1 MAYTYDDFVK
11 AANQSGL
18 MGQFSQDD
26 LNLAQKY
33 PEFGLSVLSLKKDYN
48 NAATAEQRLLA
59 NQAANELRKSY
70 GNYSGGADGGS
81 FRLESKLN
89 RRSDDLLDQLGSFGS
104 FSYDEAP
111 AYENAFAQQQKDLLD
126 RILNREDFS
135 WSKETDP
142 QWSSYK
148 KSYLREGDRATANA
162 LAQASAASGGRPS
175 SYAVN
180 AATQAGDYYATKLN
194 DVIPTL
200 YQQAYER
207 YLDEYNMKLKD
218 LNAVNQQEQ
227 LDYAKYLDR
236 LGQFNTDRGFA
247 YQNYA
252 DDYDRL
258 RSQLADV
265 QGQDQIDYARYLDE
279 TSRQQTA
286 QDSIRS
292 QVDAILAAGGSPSA
306 NLVSESGY
314 SSEYVKALEDA
325 YRKQEAEKAAKK
337 SGSGGGSTRRS
348 GGTSGGNTT
357 DGNESGLDYQGLFEA
372 AKKSGNPKSWLAQK
386 ANYQKFGFTSSSGLY
401 SDYET
406 WLENGGVSNS
416 SKTMAQGPFI
426 ALLSG
431 FNTSLKNGE
440 GERILSTL
448 DKTWPMMTSEQKA
461 EMQKLLKQYGY
472 SYEEG

>member
-48 NAATAEQRLLA
+48 NATTAEQRLLA

-111 AYENAFAQQQKDLLD
+111 TYENTFAQQQKDLLD

-218 LNAVNQQEQ
+218 LNTVNQQEQ

-279 TSRQQTA
+279 ASRRQTA

-337 SGSGGGSTRRS
+337 SGSGGG
-348 GGTSGGNTT
+348 GTMSLTTAKAMAKEGQFTDTVLNT
-357 DGNESGLDYQGLFEA
+357 LR
-372 AKKSGNPKSWLAQK
+372 K
-386 ANYQKFGFTSSSGLY
+386 AGFTD
-401 SDYET
+401 DYIAQVYGYTGFGTGRDKLGYDEDEGIFT
-406 WLENGGVSNS
+406 WNGRRYNS
-416 SKTMAQGPFI
+416 PE
-426 ALLSG
+426 ALAEDLDRANLTDAEKATISRRLKASG
-431 FNTSLKNGE
+431 FNITF
-440 GERILSTL
+440 
-448 DKTWPMMTSEQKA
+448 
-461 EMQKLLKQYGY
+461 
-472 SYEEG
+472 

>member
-89 RRSDDLLDQLGSFGS
+89 RRADDLLGQIGSFGS

-180 AATQAGDYYATKLN
+180 AATQAGDYYAAKLN

-279 TSRQQTA
+279 ASRQQTA

-337 SGSGGGSTRRS
+337 SGSGGG
-348 GGTSGGNTT
+348 GTMSLTTAKAMAKEGQFTDAVLNT
-357 DGNESGLDYQGLFEA
+357 LR
-372 AKKSGNPKSWLAQK
+372 K
-386 ANYQKFGFTSSSGLY
+386 AGFTD
-401 SDYET
+401 DYIAQVYGYTGFGTGRDKLGYDEDEGIFT
-406 WLENGGVSNS
+406 WNGRRYNSPEALAEDLDRANLTDAEKATISRRLE
-416 SKTMAQGPFI
+416 A
-426 ALLSG
+426 SG
-431 FNTSLKNGE
+431 FNITF
-440 GERILSTL
+440 
-448 DKTWPMMTSEQKA
+448 
-461 EMQKLLKQYGY
+461 
-472 SYEEG
+472 

>member
-1 MAYTYDDFVK
+1 MAYTYDDFVN

-48 NAATAEQRLLA
+48 NATTAEQRLLA

-89 RRSDDLLDQLGSFGS
+89 RRADDLLDRLGSFGS

-111 AYENAFAQQQKDLLD
+111 TYENAFAQQQKDLLD
-126 RILNREDFS
+126 RILNREDFA

-162 LAQASAASGGRPS
+162 LAKASAASGGRPS

-279 TSRQQTA
+279 VSGQQTA
-286 QDSIRS
+286 QDSIRG

-337 SGSGGGSTRRS
+337 SGSGGG
-348 GGTSGGNTT
+348 GTMSLTTAKAMAKEGQFTDAVLNT
-357 DGNESGLDYQGLFEA
+357 LR
-372 AKKSGNPKSWLAQK
+372 K
-386 ANYQKFGFTSSSGLY
+386 AGFTD
-401 SDYET
+401 DYIAQVYGYTGFGTGRDKLGYDEDEGIFT
-406 WLENGGVSNS
+406 WNGRRYNS
-416 SKTMAQGPFI
+416 PEALAEDLDRANLTDAEKATI
-426 ALLSG
+426 ARRLKASG
-431 FNTSLKNGE
+431 FNITF
-440 GERILSTL
+440 
-448 DKTWPMMTSEQKA
+448 
-461 EMQKLLKQYGY
+461 
-472 SYEEG
+472 

>member
-26 LNLAQKY
+26 LNLAQKH

-48 NAATAEQRLLA
+48 NATTAEQRLLA

-89 RRSDDLLDQLGSFGS
+89 RWADDLLGQIGSFGS
-104 FSYDEAP
+104 FSYGEAP
-111 AYENAFAQQQKDLLD
+111 TYENTFAKQQKDLLD

-135 WSKETDP
+135 WSRETDP

-162 LAQASAASGGRPS
+162 LAKASAASGGRPS

-279 TSRQQTA
+279 ASRQQTA

-337 SGSGGGSTRRS
+337 SGSGGG
-348 GGTSGGNTT
+348 GTMSLTTAKAMAKEGQFTDTVLNT
-357 DGNESGLDYQGLFEA
+357 LR
-372 AKKSGNPKSWLAQK
+372 K
-386 ANYQKFGFTSSSGLY
+386 AGFTD
-401 SDYET
+401 DYI
-406 WLENGGVSNS
+406 
-416 SKTMAQGPFI
+416 AQV
-426 ALLSG
+426 
-431 FNTSLKNGE
+431 
-440 GERILSTL
+440 
-448 DKTWPMMTSEQKA
+448 
-461 EMQKLLKQYGY
+461 YGY
-472 SYEEG
+472 TGFGTGRDKLGYDEDEGIFTWNGRRYNSPEALAEDLDRANLTDAEKATISRR

>member
-48 NAATAEQRLLA
+48 NATTAEQRLLA

-104 FSYDEAP
+104 FSYGEAP
-111 AYENAFAQQQKDLLD
+111 TYENTFAQQQKDLLD
-126 RILNREDFS
+126 RILNREDFA

-279 TSRQQTA
+279 VSRQQTA

-337 SGSGGGSTRRS
+337 SGSGGG
-348 GGTSGGNTT
+348 GTMSLTT
-357 DGNESGLDYQGLFEA
+357 AKEMAKEGLFTDTVL
-372 AKKSGNPKSWLAQK
+372 NTLRK
-386 ANYQKFGFTSSSGLY
+386 AGFTD
-401 SDYET
+401 DYIAQVYGYTGFGTGRDKLGYDEDEGIFT
-406 WLENGGVSNS
+406 WNGRRYNSPEALAEDLNRANLTDAEKATISRRLE
-416 SKTMAQGPFI
+416 A
-426 ALLSG
+426 SG
-431 FNTSLKNGE
+431 FNITS
-440 GERILSTL
+440 
-448 DKTWPMMTSEQKA
+448 
-461 EMQKLLKQYGY
+461 
-472 SYEEG
+472 

>member
-1 MAYTYDDFVK
+1 MAYTYDDFVN
-11 AANQSGL
+11 AANKSGL

-48 NAATAEQRLLA
+48 NATTAEQRLLA

-89 RRSDDLLDQLGSFGS
+89 RRSDDLLGQIGSFGS
-104 FSYDEAP
+104 FSYGEAP
-111 AYENAFAQQQKDLLD
+111 TYENAYAKQQKDLLD
-126 RILNREDFS
+126 SILDRENFS

-162 LAQASAASGGRPS
+162 LAQASAATGGRPS

-194 DVIPTL
+194 DMIPTL

-207 YLDEYNMKLKD
+207 YLDEYNMKLND

-279 TSRQQTA
+279 ISRQQTA

-337 SGSGGGSTRRS
+337 KADEADKALQDMIDRFNSGDQSDEVIAALVAGGYTQQMLEEAGYTGGYFKGATGYNPSYFNAAMRSMSTML
-348 GGTSGGNTT
+348 G
-357 DGNESGLDYQGLFEA
+357 QGLTDQA
-372 AKKSGNPKSWLAQK
+372 LSGIESFWSKLSDTQK
-386 ANYQKFGFTSSSGLY
+386 ADVQ
-401 SDYET
+401 
-406 WLENGGVSNS
+406 
-416 SKTMAQGPFI
+416 
-426 ALLSG
+426 ALL
-431 FNTSLKNGE
+431 K
-440 GERILSTL
+440 R
-448 DKTWPMMTSEQKA
+448 
-461 EMQKLLKQYGY
+461 YGY
-472 SYEEG
+472 NYEEG

>member
-111 AYENAFAQQQKDLLD
+111 TYENTFAQQQKDLLD

-175 SYAVN
+175 SHAVN

-218 LNAVNQQEQ
+218 LNTVNQQEQ

-279 TSRQQTA
+279 ASRQQTA

-337 SGSGGGSTRRS
+337 SGSGGG
-348 GGTSGGNTT
+348 GTVSLTTAKAMAKEGQFTDTVLNT
-357 DGNESGLDYQGLFEA
+357 LR
-372 AKKSGNPKSWLAQK
+372 K
-386 ANYQKFGFTSSSGLY
+386 AGFTD
-401 SDYET
+401 DYIAQVYGYTGFGTGRDKLGYDEDEGIFT
-406 WLENGGVSNS
+406 WNGRRYNS
-416 SKTMAQGPFI
+416 PE
-426 ALLSG
+426 ALAEDLDRANLTDAEKATISRRLKASG
-431 FNTSLKNGE
+431 FNITF
-440 GERILSTL
+440 
-448 DKTWPMMTSEQKA
+448 
-461 EMQKLLKQYGY
+461 
-472 SYEEG
+472 

>member
-48 NAATAEQRLLA
+48 NATTAEQRLLA

-104 FSYDEAP
+104 FSYGEAP
-111 AYENAFAQQQKDLLD
+111 TYENAFAQQQKDLLD

-162 LAQASAASGGRPS
+162 LAKASAASGGRPS

-200 YQQAYER
+200 YQQAYEH

-218 LNAVNQQEQ
+218 LNTVNQQEQ

-279 TSRQQTA
+279 ASRQQTA

-337 SGSGGGSTRRS
+337 SGSGGG
-348 GGTSGGNTT
+348 GTMSLTTAKAMAKEGQFTDAVLNT
-357 DGNESGLDYQGLFEA
+357 LR
-372 AKKSGNPKSWLAQK
+372 K
-386 ANYQKFGFTSSSGLY
+386 AGFTD
-401 SDYET
+401 DYIAQVYGYTGFGTGRDKLGYDEDEGIFT
-406 WLENGGVSNS
+406 WNGRRYNS
-416 SKTMAQGPFI
+416 PE
-426 ALLSG
+426 ALAEDLDRANLTDAEKATISRRLKASG
-431 FNTSLKNGE
+431 FNITF
-440 GERILSTL
+440 
-448 DKTWPMMTSEQKA
+448 
-461 EMQKLLKQYGY
+461 
-472 SYEEG
+472 

>member
-26 LNLAQKY
+26 LNLAQKH

-48 NAATAEQRLLA
+48 NATTAEQRLLA

-104 FSYDEAP
+104 FSYGEAP
-111 AYENAFAQQQKDLLD
+111 TYENTFAQQQKDLLD

-135 WSKETDP
+135 WSRETDP

-162 LAQASAASGGRPS
+162 LAKASAASGGRPS

-265 QGQDQIDYARYLDE
+265 QGQDKIDYARYLDE
-279 TSRQQTA
+279 ASRQQTA

-337 SGSGGGSTRRS
+337 SGSGGG
-348 GGTSGGNTT
+348 GTMSLTTAKAMAKEGQFTDTVLNT
-357 DGNESGLDYQGLFEA
+357 LR
-372 AKKSGNPKSWLAQK
+372 K
-386 ANYQKFGFTSSSGLY
+386 AGFTD
-401 SDYET
+401 DYIAQVYGYTGFGTGRDKLGYDEDEGIFT
-406 WLENGGVSNS
+406 WNGRRYNS
-416 SKTMAQGPFI
+416 PE
-426 ALLSG
+426 ALAEDLDRANLTDAEKATISRRLKASG
-431 FNTSLKNGE
+431 FNITF
-440 GERILSTL
+440 
-448 DKTWPMMTSEQKA
+448 
-461 EMQKLLKQYGY
+461 
-472 SYEEG
+472 

>member
-48 NAATAEQRLLA
+48 NATTAEQRLLA

-70 GNYSGGADGGS
+70 GNYSGGADGDS

-104 FSYDEAP
+104 FSYGEAP
-111 AYENAFAQQQKDLLD
+111 TYENTFAQQQKDLLD

-175 SYAVN
+175 SHAVN

-218 LNAVNQQEQ
+218 LNTVNQQEQ

-279 TSRQQTA
+279 ASRRQTA

-337 SGSGGGSTRRS
+337 SGSGGG
-348 GGTSGGNTT
+348 GTMSLTTAKAMAKEGQFTDAVLNT
-357 DGNESGLDYQGLFEA
+357 LR
-372 AKKSGNPKSWLAQK
+372 K
-386 ANYQKFGFTSSSGLY
+386 AGFTD
-401 SDYET
+401 DYIAQVYGYTGFGTGRDKLGYDEDEGIFT
-406 WLENGGVSNS
+406 WNGRRYNS
-416 SKTMAQGPFI
+416 PE
-426 ALLSG
+426 ALAEDLDRANLTDAEKATISRRLKASG
-431 FNTSLKNGE
+431 FNITF
-440 GERILSTL
+440 
-448 DKTWPMMTSEQKA
+448 
-461 EMQKLLKQYGY
+461 
-472 SYEEG
+472 

>member
-48 NAATAEQRLLA
+48 NATTAEQRLLA

-70 GNYSGGADGGS
+70 GNYSGGTDGGS
-81 FRLESKLN
+81 FQAESKLN
-89 RRSDDLLDQLGSFGS
+89 RQADDLLDRMGSFGS
-104 FSYDEAP
+104 FSYEEAP
-111 AYENAFAQQQKDLLD
+111 SYENTYAKQQQELLD
-126 RILNREDFS
+126 RIINREDFS

-162 LAQASAASGGRPS
+162 LAQASTASGGRPS

-194 DVIPTL
+194 DMIPTL
-200 YQQAYER
+200 YQQAYEK
-207 YLDEYNMKLKD
+207 YLDEYSMKLKD
-218 LNAVNQQEQ
+218 LDAVNQQEQ

-236 LGQFNTDRGFA
+236 LSQYNTDRGFA

-279 TSRQQTA
+279 VSRQQTA
-286 QDSIRS
+286 QDSIRG

-314 SSEYVKALEDA
+314 SSEYVRALEDA
-325 YRKQEAEKAAKK
+325 YRKQAAEQAAAKSSS
-337 SGSGGGSTRRS
+337 SGASG
-348 GGTSGGNTT
+348 
-357 DGNESGLDYQGLFEA
+357 GLDYDGLFRA
-372 AKKSGNPKSWLAQK
+372 AQASGNPKSWLAQK
-386 ANYQKFGFTSSSGLY
+386 ANYQKYGFTSSSGLY
-401 SDYET
+401 SDYKDWLDGQDEEESWRTAPTALTGATDLGYDEDEGIFT
-406 WLENGGVSNS
+406 WNGRRYNS
-416 SKTMAQGPFI
+416 PESLTEALNAAQ
-426 ALLSG
+426 LSAA
-431 FNTSLKNGE
+431 E
-440 GERILSTL
+440 
-448 DKTWPMMTSEQKA
+448 KA
-461 EMQKLLKQYGY
+461 EVKRKLSMYGF
-472 SYEEG
+472 EA

>member
-26 LNLAQKY
+26 LNLAQKH

-48 NAATAEQRLLA
+48 NATTAEQRLLA

-89 RRSDDLLDQLGSFGS
+89 RRSDDLLDRLGSFGS
-104 FSYDEAP
+104 FSYGEAP
-111 AYENAFAQQQKDLLD
+111 TYENTFAQQQKDLLD

-135 WSKETDP
+135 WSRETDP

-162 LAQASAASGGRPS
+162 LAKASAASGGRPS

-279 TSRQQTA
+279 ASRQQTA

-337 SGSGGGSTRRS
+337 SGSGGG
-348 GGTSGGNTT
+348 GTMSLTTAKAMAKEGQFTDTVLNT
-357 DGNESGLDYQGLFEA
+357 LR
-372 AKKSGNPKSWLAQK
+372 K
-386 ANYQKFGFTSSSGLY
+386 AGFTD
-401 SDYET
+401 DYIAQVYGYTGFGTGRDKLGYDEDEGIFT
-406 WLENGGVSNS
+406 WNGRRYNS
-416 SKTMAQGPFI
+416 PE
-426 ALLSG
+426 ALAEDLDRANLTDAEKATISRRLKASG
-431 FNTSLKNGE
+431 FNITF
-440 GERILSTL
+440 
-448 DKTWPMMTSEQKA
+448 
-461 EMQKLLKQYGY
+461 
-472 SYEEG
+472 

>member
-111 AYENAFAQQQKDLLD
+111 TYENAFAQQQKDLLD
-126 RILNREDFS
+126 RILNREGFS

-175 SYAVN
+175 SHAVN

-218 LNAVNQQEQ
+218 LNTVNQQEQ

-279 TSRQQTA
+279 VSRQQTA

-337 SGSGGGSTRRS
+337 SGSGGG
-348 GGTSGGNTT
+348 GTMSLTTAKAMAKEGQFTDAVLNT
-357 DGNESGLDYQGLFEA
+357 LR
-372 AKKSGNPKSWLAQK
+372 K
-386 ANYQKFGFTSSSGLY
+386 AGFTD
-401 SDYET
+401 DYIAQVYGYTGFGTGRDKLGYDEDEGIFT
-406 WLENGGVSNS
+406 WNGRRYNS
-416 SKTMAQGPFI
+416 PE
-426 ALLSG
+426 ALAEDLDRANLTDAEKATISRRLKASG
-431 FNTSLKNGE
+431 FNITF
-440 GERILSTL
+440 
-448 DKTWPMMTSEQKA
+448 
-461 EMQKLLKQYGY
+461 
-472 SYEEG
+472 

>member
-337 SGSGGGSTRRS
+337 SGSGGG
-348 GGTSGGNTT
+348 NTMSLTTAKAMAKEGQFT
-357 DGNESGLDYQGLFEA
+357 DAVLNTLR
-372 AKKSGNPKSWLAQK
+372 K
-386 ANYQKFGFTSSSGLY
+386 AGFTD
-401 SDYET
+401 DYIAQVYGYTGFGTGRDKLGYDEDEGIFT
-406 WLENGGVSNS
+406 WNGRRYNS
-416 SKTMAQGPFI
+416 PE
-426 ALLSG
+426 ALAEDLDRANLTDAEKATISRRLKASG
-431 FNTSLKNGE
+431 FNITF
-440 GERILSTL
+440 
-448 DKTWPMMTSEQKA
+448 
-461 EMQKLLKQYGY
+461 
-472 SYEEG
+472 

>member
-26 LNLAQKY
+26 LNLAQKH

-48 NAATAEQRLLA
+48 NATTAEQRLLA

-104 FSYDEAP
+104 FSYGEAP
-111 AYENAFAQQQKDLLD
+111 TYENTFAQQQKDLLD

-135 WSKETDP
+135 WSRETDP

-162 LAQASAASGGRPS
+162 LAKASAASGGRPS

-279 TSRQQTA
+279 ASRQQTA

-337 SGSGGGSTRRS
+337 SGSGGG
-348 GGTSGGNTT
+348 GTMSLTTAKEMAKEGQFTDTVLNT
-357 DGNESGLDYQGLFEA
+357 LR
-372 AKKSGNPKSWLAQK
+372 K
-386 ANYQKFGFTSSSGLY
+386 AGFTD
-401 SDYET
+401 DYIAQVYGYTGFGTGRDKLGYDEDEGIFT
-406 WLENGGVSNS
+406 WNGRRYNSPEALAEDLDRANLTDAEKATISRRLE
-416 SKTMAQGPFI
+416 A
-426 ALLSG
+426 SG
-431 FNTSLKNGE
+431 FNITS
-440 GERILSTL
+440 
-448 DKTWPMMTSEQKA
+448 
-461 EMQKLLKQYGY
+461 
-472 SYEEG
+472 

>member
-48 NAATAEQRLLA
+48 NATTAEQRLLA

-104 FSYDEAP
+104 FSYGEAP
-111 AYENAFAQQQKDLLD
+111 TYENTFAQQQKDLLD

-135 WSKETDP
+135 WRKETDP

-162 LAQASAASGGRPS
+162 LAKASAASGGRPS

-218 LNAVNQQEQ
+218 LNAINQQEQ
-227 LDYAKYLDR
+227 MDYAKYLDR

-279 TSRQQTA
+279 ASRQQTA

-325 YRKQEAEKAAKK
+325 YRKQEAEKVTKK
-337 SGSGGGSTRRS
+337 SGSGGG
-348 GGTSGGNTT
+348 GTMSLTTAKAMAKEGQFTDTVLNT
-357 DGNESGLDYQGLFEA
+357 LR
-372 AKKSGNPKSWLAQK
+372 K
-386 ANYQKFGFTSSSGLY
+386 AGFTD
-401 SDYET
+401 DYIAQVYGYTGFGTGRDKLGYDEDEGIFT
-406 WLENGGVSNS
+406 WNGRRYNS
-416 SKTMAQGPFI
+416 PE
-426 ALLSG
+426 ALAEDLDRANLTDAEKATISRRLKASG
-431 FNTSLKNGE
+431 FNITF
-440 GERILSTL
+440 
-448 DKTWPMMTSEQKA
+448 
-461 EMQKLLKQYGY
+461 
-472 SYEEG
+472 

>member
-26 LNLAQKY
+26 LNLAQKH

-48 NAATAEQRLLA
+48 NATTAEQRLLA

-89 RRSDDLLDQLGSFGS
+89 RRSDDLLDQIGSFGS
-104 FSYDEAP
+104 FSYGEAP
-111 AYENAFAQQQKDLLD
+111 TYENTFAQQQKDLLD

-135 WSKETDP
+135 WSRETDP

-162 LAQASAASGGRPS
+162 LAKASAASGGRPS
-175 SYAVN
+175 SHAVN

-279 TSRQQTA
+279 ASRQQTA

-337 SGSGGGSTRRS
+337 SGSGGG
-348 GGTSGGNTT
+348 GTMSLTTAKAMAKEGQFTDTVLNT
-357 DGNESGLDYQGLFEA
+357 LR
-372 AKKSGNPKSWLAQK
+372 K
-386 ANYQKFGFTSSSGLY
+386 AGFTD
-401 SDYET
+401 DYIAQVYGYTGFGTGRDKLGYDEDEGIFT
-406 WLENGGVSNS
+406 WNGRRYNS
-416 SKTMAQGPFI
+416 PE
-426 ALLSG
+426 ALAEDLDRANLTDAEKATISRRLKASG
-431 FNTSLKNGE
+431 FNITF
-440 GERILSTL
+440 
-448 DKTWPMMTSEQKA
+448 
-461 EMQKLLKQYGY
+461 
-472 SYEEG
+472 

>member
-1 MAYTYDDFVK
+1 MAYTYDDFVN

-18 MGQFSQDD
+18 MGPFSQDD

-48 NAATAEQRLLA
+48 NATTAEQRLLA

-89 RRSDDLLDQLGSFGS
+89 RRADDLLDQLGSFDS
-104 FSYDEAP
+104 FSYGEAP
-111 AYENAFAQQQKDLLD
+111 TYENAFAQQQKDLLD

-194 DVIPTL
+194 DMIPTL

-279 TSRQQTA
+279 VSRQQTA

-337 SGSGGGSTRRS
+337 SSGGG
-348 GGTSGGNTT
+348 GTMSLTTAKAMAKEGQFTDAVLNT
-357 DGNESGLDYQGLFEA
+357 LR
-372 AKKSGNPKSWLAQK
+372 K
-386 ANYQKFGFTSSSGLY
+386 AGFTD
-401 SDYET
+401 DYIAQVYGYTGFGTGRDKLGYDEDEGIFT
-406 WLENGGVSNS
+406 WNGRRYNS
-416 SKTMAQGPFI
+416 PE
-426 ALLSG
+426 ALAEDLDRANLTDAEKATISRRLKASG
-431 FNTSLKNGE
+431 FNITF
-440 GERILSTL
+440 
-448 DKTWPMMTSEQKA
+448 
-461 EMQKLLKQYGY
+461 
-472 SYEEG
+472 

>member
-89 RRSDDLLDQLGSFGS
+89 RRADDLLGQIGSFGS

-111 AYENAFAQQQKDLLD
+111 TYENAFSQQQKDLLD

-218 LNAVNQQEQ
+218 LNTVNQQEQ

-279 TSRQQTA
+279 VSRQQTA

-337 SGSGGGSTRRS
+337 SGSGGG
-348 GGTSGGNTT
+348 GTMSLTTAKAMAKEGQFTDAVLNT
-357 DGNESGLDYQGLFEA
+357 LR
-372 AKKSGNPKSWLAQK
+372 K
-386 ANYQKFGFTSSSGLY
+386 AGFTD
-401 SDYET
+401 DYIAQVYGYTGFGTGRDKLGYDEDEGIFT
-406 WLENGGVSNS
+406 WNGRRYNS
-416 SKTMAQGPFI
+416 PE
-426 ALLSG
+426 ALAEDLDRANLTDAEKATISRRLKASG
-431 FNTSLKNGE
+431 FNITF
-440 GERILSTL
+440 
-448 DKTWPMMTSEQKA
+448 
-461 EMQKLLKQYGY
+461 
-472 SYEEG
+472 

>member
-89 RRSDDLLDQLGSFGS
+89 RRSDDLLDQIGSFGS

-135 WSKETDP
+135 WSEETDP

-180 AATQAGDYYATKLN
+180 AATQAGDYYAAKLN

-279 TSRQQTA
+279 ASRQQTA

-337 SGSGGGSTRRS
+337 SGSGGG
-348 GGTSGGNTT
+348 GTMSLTTAKAMAKEGQFTDAVLNT
-357 DGNESGLDYQGLFEA
+357 LR
-372 AKKSGNPKSWLAQK
+372 K
-386 ANYQKFGFTSSSGLY
+386 AGFTDDYIAQVYGYTGFGSGRDKLGY
-401 SDYET
+401 DEDEGIFT
-406 WLENGGVSNS
+406 WNGRRYNS
-416 SKTMAQGPFI
+416 PE
-426 ALLSG
+426 ALAEDLDRANLTDAEKATISRRLKASG
-431 FNTSLKNGE
+431 FNITF
-440 GERILSTL
+440 
-448 DKTWPMMTSEQKA
+448 
-461 EMQKLLKQYGY
+461 
-472 SYEEG
+472 

>member
-1 MAYTYDDFVK
+1 MAYTYDDFVN

-48 NAATAEQRLLA
+48 NATTAEQRLLA

-89 RRSDDLLDQLGSFGS
+89 RRADDLLDQLGSFGS

-111 AYENAFAQQQKDLLD
+111 TYENTFAQQQKDLLD

-175 SYAVN
+175 SHAVN

-218 LNAVNQQEQ
+218 LNTVNQQEQ

-258 RSQLADV
+258 RSQLADA
-265 QGQDQIDYARYLDE
+265 QGQDQIDYTRYLDE
-279 TSRQQTA
+279 ASRRQTA

-337 SGSGGGSTRRS
+337 SGSGGG
-348 GGTSGGNTT
+348 GTMSLTTAKAMAKEGQFTDTVLNT
-357 DGNESGLDYQGLFEA
+357 LR
-372 AKKSGNPKSWLAQK
+372 K
-386 ANYQKFGFTSSSGLY
+386 AGFTD
-401 SDYET
+401 DYIAQVYGYTGFGTGRDKLGYDEDEGIFT
-406 WLENGGVSNS
+406 WNGRRYNS
-416 SKTMAQGPFI
+416 PE
-426 ALLSG
+426 ALAEDLDRANLTDAEKATISRRLKASG
-431 FNTSLKNGE
+431 FNITF
-440 GERILSTL
+440 
-448 DKTWPMMTSEQKA
+448 
-461 EMQKLLKQYGY
+461 
-472 SYEEG
+472 

>member
-89 RRSDDLLDQLGSFGS
+89 RRADDLLGQIGSFGS

-111 AYENAFAQQQKDLLD
+111 TYENAFAQQQKDLLD

-175 SYAVN
+175 SHAVN

-218 LNAVNQQEQ
+218 LNTVNQQEQ

-279 TSRQQTA
+279 ASRQQTA

-306 NLVSESGY
+306 NLVSGSGY

-337 SGSGGGSTRRS
+337 SGSGGG
-348 GGTSGGNTT
+348 GTMSLTTAKAMAKEGQFTDTVLNT
-357 DGNESGLDYQGLFEA
+357 LR
-372 AKKSGNPKSWLAQK
+372 K
-386 ANYQKFGFTSSSGLY
+386 AGFTD
-401 SDYET
+401 DYIAQVYGYTGFGTGRDKLGYDEDEGIFT
-406 WLENGGVSNS
+406 WNGRRYNS
-416 SKTMAQGPFI
+416 PE
-426 ALLSG
+426 ALAEDLDRANLTDAEKATISRRLKASG
-431 FNTSLKNGE
+431 FNITF
-440 GERILSTL
+440 
-448 DKTWPMMTSEQKA
+448 
-461 EMQKLLKQYGY
+461 
-472 SYEEG
+472 

>member
-18 MGQFSQDD
+18 MGQFSRHD

-48 NAATAEQRLLA
+48 NATTAEQRLLA

-89 RRSDDLLDQLGSFGS
+89 RRADDLLDQLGSFGS

-111 AYENAFAQQQKDLLD
+111 TYENTFAQQQKDLLD

-194 DVIPTL
+194 DVIPTI

-279 TSRQQTA
+279 ASRQQTA

-337 SGSGGGSTRRS
+337 SGSGGG
-348 GGTSGGNTT
+348 GTMSLTTAKAMAKEGQFTDTVLNT
-357 DGNESGLDYQGLFEA
+357 LR
-372 AKKSGNPKSWLAQK
+372 K
-386 ANYQKFGFTSSSGLY
+386 AGFTD
-401 SDYET
+401 DYIAQVYGYTGFGTGRDKLGYDEDEGIFT
-406 WLENGGVSNS
+406 WNGRRYNS
-416 SKTMAQGPFI
+416 PE
-426 ALLSG
+426 ALAEDLDRANLTDAEKATISRRLKASG
-431 FNTSLKNGE
+431 FNITF
-440 GERILSTL
+440 
-448 DKTWPMMTSEQKA
+448 
-461 EMQKLLKQYGY
+461 
-472 SYEEG
+472 

>member
-26 LNLAQKY
+26 LNLAQKH

-48 NAATAEQRLLA
+48 NATTAEQRLLA

-104 FSYDEAP
+104 FSYGEAP
-111 AYENAFAQQQKDLLD
+111 TYENTFAQQQKDLLD

-162 LAQASAASGGRPS
+162 LAKASAASGGRPS

-218 LNAVNQQEQ
+218 LNAINQQEQ

-279 TSRQQTA
+279 ASRQQTA

-337 SGSGGGSTRRS
+337 SGSGGG
-348 GGTSGGNTT
+348 GTMSLTTAKAMAKEGQFTDTVLNT
-357 DGNESGLDYQGLFEA
+357 LR
-372 AKKSGNPKSWLAQK
+372 K
-386 ANYQKFGFTSSSGLY
+386 AGFTD
-401 SDYET
+401 DYIAQVYGYTGFGIGRDKLGYDEDEGIFT
-406 WLENGGVSNS
+406 WNGRRYNS
-416 SKTMAQGPFI
+416 PE
-426 ALLSG
+426 ALAEDLDRANLTDAEKATISRRLKASG
-431 FNTSLKNGE
+431 FNITF
-440 GERILSTL
+440 
-448 DKTWPMMTSEQKA
+448 
-461 EMQKLLKQYGY
+461 
-472 SYEEG
+472 

>member
-48 NAATAEQRLLA
+48 NATTAEQRLLA

-81 FRLESKLN
+81 FHLESKLN

-111 AYENAFAQQQKDLLD
+111 TYENTFAQQQKDLLD

-175 SYAVN
+175 SHAVN

-218 LNAVNQQEQ
+218 LNTVNQQEQ

-279 TSRQQTA
+279 ASRRQTA

-337 SGSGGGSTRRS
+337 SGSGGG
-348 GGTSGGNTT
+348 GTMSLTTAKAMAKEGQFTDTVLNT
-357 DGNESGLDYQGLFEA
+357 LR
-372 AKKSGNPKSWLAQK
+372 K
-386 ANYQKFGFTSSSGLY
+386 AGFTD
-401 SDYET
+401 DYIAQVYGYTGFGTGRDKLGYDEDEGIFT
-406 WLENGGVSNS
+406 WNGSRYNS
-416 SKTMAQGPFI
+416 PE
-426 ALLSG
+426 ALAEDLDRANLTDAEKATISRRLKASG
-431 FNTSLKNGE
+431 FNITF
-440 GERILSTL
+440 
-448 DKTWPMMTSEQKA
+448 
-461 EMQKLLKQYGY
+461 
-472 SYEEG
+472 

>member
-89 RRSDDLLDQLGSFGS
+89 RRSDDLLDQIGSFGS

-175 SYAVN
+175 SHAVN

-236 LGQFNTDRGFA
+236 LDQFNTDRGFA

-279 TSRQQTA
+279 ASRQQTA

-292 QVDAILAAGGSPSA
+292 QVDAILAVGGSPSA

-337 SGSGGGSTRRS
+337 SGSGGG
-348 GGTSGGNTT
+348 GTMSLTTAKAMAKEGQFTDTVLNT
-357 DGNESGLDYQGLFEA
+357 LR
-372 AKKSGNPKSWLAQK
+372 K
-386 ANYQKFGFTSSSGLY
+386 AGFTD
-401 SDYET
+401 DYIAQVYGYTGFGTGRDKLGYDEDEGIFT
-406 WLENGGVSNS
+406 WNGRRYNS
-416 SKTMAQGPFI
+416 PE
-426 ALLSG
+426 ALAEDLDRANLTDAEKATISRRLKASG
-431 FNTSLKNGE
+431 FNITF
-440 GERILSTL
+440 
-448 DKTWPMMTSEQKA
+448 
-461 EMQKLLKQYGY
+461 
-472 SYEEG
+472 

>member
-89 RRSDDLLDQLGSFGS
+89 RRADDLLGQIGSFGS

-111 AYENAFAQQQKDLLD
+111 TYENTFAQQQKDLLD

-162 LAQASAASGGRPS
+162 LAKASAASGGRPS

-218 LNAVNQQEQ
+218 LNTVNQQEQ

-279 TSRQQTA
+279 ASRQQTA

-337 SGSGGGSTRRS
+337 SGSGGG
-348 GGTSGGNTT
+348 GTMSLTTAKAMAKEGQFTDTVLNT
-357 DGNESGLDYQGLFEA
+357 LR
-372 AKKSGNPKSWLAQK
+372 K
-386 ANYQKFGFTSSSGLY
+386 AGFTD
-401 SDYET
+401 DYIAQVYGYTGFGTGRDKLGYDEDEGIFT
-406 WLENGGVSNS
+406 WNGRRYNS
-416 SKTMAQGPFI
+416 PE
-426 ALLSG
+426 ALAEDLDRANLTDAEKATISRRLKASG
-431 FNTSLKNGE
+431 FNITF
-440 GERILSTL
+440 
-448 DKTWPMMTSEQKA
+448 
-461 EMQKLLKQYGY
+461 
-472 SYEEG
+472 

>member
-48 NAATAEQRLLA
+48 NATTAEQRLLA

-104 FSYDEAP
+104 FSYGEAP
-111 AYENAFAQQQKDLLD
+111 TYENAFAQQQKDLLD

-162 LAQASAASGGRPS
+162 LAKASAASGGRPS

-279 TSRQQTA
+279 ASRQQTA

-337 SGSGGGSTRRS
+337 SGSGGG
-348 GGTSGGNTT
+348 GTMSLTTAKAMAKEGQFTDTVLNT
-357 DGNESGLDYQGLFEA
+357 LR
-372 AKKSGNPKSWLAQK
+372 K
-386 ANYQKFGFTSSSGLY
+386 AGFTD
-401 SDYET
+401 DYIAQVYGYTGFGTGRDKLGYDEDEGIFT
-406 WLENGGVSNS
+406 WNGRRYNS
-416 SKTMAQGPFI
+416 PE
-426 ALLSG
+426 ALTEDLDRANLTDAEKATISRRLKASG
-431 FNTSLKNGE
+431 FNITF
-440 GERILSTL
+440 
-448 DKTWPMMTSEQKA
+448 
-461 EMQKLLKQYGY
+461 
-472 SYEEG
+472 

>member
-33 PEFGLSVLSLKKDYN
+33 PEFRLSVLSLKKDYN

-89 RRSDDLLDQLGSFGS
+89 RRADDLLGQIGSFGS
-104 FSYDEAP
+104 FSYGEAP
-111 AYENAFAQQQKDLLD
+111 TYENAFAQQQKDLLD

-279 TSRQQTA
+279 ASRQQTA

-337 SGSGGGSTRRS
+337 SGSGGG
-348 GGTSGGNTT
+348 GTMSLTTAKAMAKEGQFTDAVLNT
-357 DGNESGLDYQGLFEA
+357 LR
-372 AKKSGNPKSWLAQK
+372 K
-386 ANYQKFGFTSSSGLY
+386 AGFTD
-401 SDYET
+401 DYIAQVYGYTGFGTGRDKLGYDEDEGIFT
-406 WLENGGVSNS
+406 WNGRRYNS
-416 SKTMAQGPFI
+416 PE
-426 ALLSG
+426 ALAEDLDRANLTDAEKATISRRLKASG
-431 FNTSLKNGE
+431 FNITF
-440 GERILSTL
+440 
-448 DKTWPMMTSEQKA
+448 
-461 EMQKLLKQYGY
+461 
-472 SYEEG
+472 

>member
-111 AYENAFAQQQKDLLD
+111 TYENTFAQQQKDLLD

-218 LNAVNQQEQ
+218 LNTVNQQEQ

-265 QGQDQIDYARYLDE
+265 QGQDQIDYARYLDKA
-279 TSRQQTA
+279 SRQQTA

-337 SGSGGGSTRRS
+337 SGSGGG
-348 GGTSGGNTT
+348 GTMSLTTAKAMAKEGQFTDTVLNT
-357 DGNESGLDYQGLFEA
+357 LR
-372 AKKSGNPKSWLAQK
+372 K
-386 ANYQKFGFTSSSGLY
+386 AGFTD
-401 SDYET
+401 DYIAQVYGYTGFGTGRDKLGYDEDEGIFT
-406 WLENGGVSNS
+406 WNGRRYNS
-416 SKTMAQGPFI
+416 PE
-426 ALLSG
+426 ALAEDLDRANLTDAEKATISRRLKASG
-431 FNTSLKNGE
+431 FNITF
-440 GERILSTL
+440 
-448 DKTWPMMTSEQKA
+448 
-461 EMQKLLKQYGY
+461 
-472 SYEEG
+472 

>member
-89 RRSDDLLDQLGSFGS
+89 RRADDLLGQIGSFGS

-111 AYENAFAQQQKDLLD
+111 TYENAFAQQQKDLLD

-279 TSRQQTA
+279 VSRQQTA

-292 QVDAILAAGGSPSA
+292 QVDAILTAGGSPSA

-337 SGSGGGSTRRS
+337 SGSGGG
-348 GGTSGGNTT
+348 GTMSLTTAKAMAKEGQFTDTVLNT
-357 DGNESGLDYQGLFEA
+357 LR
-372 AKKSGNPKSWLAQK
+372 K
-386 ANYQKFGFTSSSGLY
+386 AGFTD
-401 SDYET
+401 DYIAQVYGYTGFGTGRDKLGYDEDEGIFT
-406 WLENGGVSNS
+406 WNGRRYNS
-416 SKTMAQGPFI
+416 PE
-426 ALLSG
+426 ALAEDLDRANLTDAEKATISRRLKASG
-431 FNTSLKNGE
+431 FNITF
-440 GERILSTL
+440 
-448 DKTWPMMTSEQKA
+448 
-461 EMQKLLKQYGY
+461 
-472 SYEEG
+472 

>member
-26 LNLAQKY
+26 LNLAQKH

-48 NAATAEQRLLA
+48 NATTAEQRLLA

-89 RRSDDLLDQLGSFGS
+89 RRSDDLLDRLGSFGS
-104 FSYDEAP
+104 FSYGEAP
-111 AYENAFAQQQKDLLD
+111 TYENTFAQQQKDLLD

-135 WSKETDP
+135 WSRETDP

-162 LAQASAASGGRPS
+162 LAKASAASGGRPS

-279 TSRQQTA
+279 ASRQQTA

-337 SGSGGGSTRRS
+337 SGSGGG
-348 GGTSGGNTT
+348 GTMSLTTAKAMAKEGQFTDTVLNT
-357 DGNESGLDYQGLFEA
+357 LR
-372 AKKSGNPKSWLAQK
+372 K
-386 ANYQKFGFTSSSGLY
+386 AGFTD
-401 SDYET
+401 DYIAQVYGYTGFGTGRDKLGYDEDEGIFT
-406 WLENGGVSNS
+406 WNGRRYNS
-416 SKTMAQGPFI
+416 PE
-426 ALLSG
+426 ALAEDLNRANLTDAEKATISRRLKASG
-431 FNTSLKNGE
+431 FNITF
-440 GERILSTL
+440 
-448 DKTWPMMTSEQKA
+448 
-461 EMQKLLKQYGY
+461 
-472 SYEEG
+472 

>member
-104 FSYDEAP
+104 FSYGEAP
-111 AYENAFAQQQKDLLD
+111 TYENTFAQQQKDLLD

-135 WSKETDP
+135 WRKETDP

-162 LAQASAASGGRPS
+162 LAKASAASGGRPS

-218 LNAVNQQEQ
+218 LNTVNQQEQ

-279 TSRQQTA
+279 ASRQQTA

-337 SGSGGGSTRRS
+337 SGSGGG
-348 GGTSGGNTT
+348 GTMSLTTAKAMAKEGQFTDAVLNT
-357 DGNESGLDYQGLFEA
+357 LR
-372 AKKSGNPKSWLAQK
+372 K
-386 ANYQKFGFTSSSGLY
+386 AGFTD
-401 SDYET
+401 DYIAQVYGYTGFGTGRDKLGYDEDEGIFT
-406 WLENGGVSNS
+406 WNGRRYNS
-416 SKTMAQGPFI
+416 PE
-426 ALLSG
+426 ALAEDLDRANLTDAEKATISRRLKASG
-431 FNTSLKNGE
+431 FNITF
-440 GERILSTL
+440 
-448 DKTWPMMTSEQKA
+448 
-461 EMQKLLKQYGY
+461 
-472 SYEEG
+472 

>member
-48 NAATAEQRLLA
+48 NATTAEQRLLA

-89 RRSDDLLDQLGSFGS
+89 RRADDLLDQIGSFGS

-111 AYENAFAQQQKDLLD
+111 TYENTFAQQQKDLLD

-162 LAQASAASGGRPS
+162 LAKASAASGGRPS

-279 TSRQQTA
+279 ASRQQTA

-337 SGSGGGSTRRS
+337 SGSGGG
-348 GGTSGGNTT
+348 GTMSLTTAKAMAKEGQFTDTVLNT
-357 DGNESGLDYQGLFEA
+357 LR
-372 AKKSGNPKSWLAQK
+372 K
-386 ANYQKFGFTSSSGLY
+386 AGFTD
-401 SDYET
+401 DYIAQVYGYTGFGTGRDKLGYDEDEGIFT
-406 WLENGGVSNS
+406 WNGRRYNS
-416 SKTMAQGPFI
+416 PE
-426 ALLSG
+426 ALAEDLDRANLTDAEKATISRRLKASG
-431 FNTSLKNGE
+431 FNITF
-440 GERILSTL
+440 
-448 DKTWPMMTSEQKA
+448 
-461 EMQKLLKQYGY
+461 
-472 SYEEG
+472 

>member
-48 NAATAEQRLLA
+48 NATTAEQRLLA

-104 FSYDEAP
+104 FSYGEAP
-111 AYENAFAQQQKDLLD
+111 TYENTFAQQQKDLLD

-175 SYAVN
+175 SHAVN

-194 DVIPTL
+194 DVIPIL

-218 LNAVNQQEQ
+218 LNTVNQQEQ

-279 TSRQQTA
+279 ASRRQTA

-337 SGSGGGSTRRS
+337 SGSGGG
-348 GGTSGGNTT
+348 GTMSLTTAKAMAKEGQFTDTVLNT
-357 DGNESGLDYQGLFEA
+357 LR
-372 AKKSGNPKSWLAQK
+372 K
-386 ANYQKFGFTSSSGLY
+386 AGFTD
-401 SDYET
+401 DYIAQVYGYTGFGTGRDKLGYDEDEGIFT
-406 WLENGGVSNS
+406 WNGRRYNS
-416 SKTMAQGPFI
+416 PE
-426 ALLSG
+426 ALAEDLDRANLTDAEKATISRRLKASG
-431 FNTSLKNGE
+431 FNITF
-440 GERILSTL
+440 
-448 DKTWPMMTSEQKA
+448 
-461 EMQKLLKQYGY
+461 
-472 SYEEG
+472 

>member
-111 AYENAFAQQQKDLLD
+111 TYENTFAQQQKDLLD

-175 SYAVN
+175 SHAVN

-218 LNAVNQQEQ
+218 LNTVNQQEQ

-279 TSRQQTA
+279 ASRRQTA

-337 SGSGGGSTRRS
+337 SGSGGG
-348 GGTSGGNTT
+348 GTMSLTTAKAMAKEGQFTDTVLNT
-357 DGNESGLDYQGLFEA
+357 LR
-372 AKKSGNPKSWLAQK
+372 K
-386 ANYQKFGFTSSSGLY
+386 AGFTD
-401 SDYET
+401 DYIAQVYGYTGFGTGRDKLGYDEDEGIFT
-406 WLENGGVSNS
+406 WNGSRYNS
-416 SKTMAQGPFI
+416 PE
-426 ALLSG
+426 ALAEDLDRANLTDAEKATISRRLKASG
-431 FNTSLKNGE
+431 FNITF
-440 GERILSTL
+440 
-448 DKTWPMMTSEQKA
+448 
-461 EMQKLLKQYGY
+461 
-472 SYEEG
+472 

>member
-89 RRSDDLLDQLGSFGS
+89 RRSDDLLDQLGNFGS

-111 AYENAFAQQQKDLLD
+111 TYENAFAQQQKDLLD
-126 RILNREDFS
+126 RILNREGFS

-218 LNAVNQQEQ
+218 LNTVNQQEQ

-279 TSRQQTA
+279 ASRQQTA

-337 SGSGGGSTRRS
+337 SGSGGG
-348 GGTSGGNTT
+348 GTMSLTTAKAMAKEGQFTDAVLNT
-357 DGNESGLDYQGLFEA
+357 LR
-372 AKKSGNPKSWLAQK
+372 K
-386 ANYQKFGFTSSSGLY
+386 AGFTD
-401 SDYET
+401 DYIAQVYGYTGFGTGRDKLGYDEDEGIFT
-406 WLENGGVSNS
+406 WNGRRYNSPEALAEDLNRANLTDAEKATISRRLE
-416 SKTMAQGPFI
+416 A
-426 ALLSG
+426 SG
-431 FNTSLKNGE
+431 FN
-440 GERILSTL
+440 
-448 DKTWPMMTSEQKA
+448 MTF
-461 EMQKLLKQYGY
+461 
-472 SYEEG
+472 

>member
-70 GNYSGGADGGS
+70 GNYSGGVDGGS

-104 FSYDEAP
+104 FSYGEAP
-111 AYENAFAQQQKDLLD
+111 TYENTFAQQQKDLLD

-162 LAQASAASGGRPS
+162 LAKASAASGGRPS

-194 DVIPTL
+194 DMIPTL

-218 LNAVNQQEQ
+218 LNTVNQQEQ

-279 TSRQQTA
+279 ASRQQTA

-337 SGSGGGSTRRS
+337 SGSGGG
-348 GGTSGGNTT
+348 GTMSLTTAKAMAKEGQFTDTVLNT
-357 DGNESGLDYQGLFEA
+357 LR
-372 AKKSGNPKSWLAQK
+372 K
-386 ANYQKFGFTSSSGLY
+386 AGFTD
-401 SDYET
+401 DYIAQVYGYTGFGTGRDKLGYDEDEGIFT
-406 WLENGGVSNS
+406 WNGRRYNS
-416 SKTMAQGPFI
+416 PE
-426 ALLSG
+426 ALAEDLDRANLTDAEKATISRRLKASG
-431 FNTSLKNGE
+431 FNITF
-440 GERILSTL
+440 
-448 DKTWPMMTSEQKA
+448 
-461 EMQKLLKQYGY
+461 
-472 SYEEG
+472 

>member
-48 NAATAEQRLLA
+48 NATTAEQRLLA

-89 RRSDDLLDQLGSFGS
+89 RRSDDLLDQIGSFGS
-104 FSYDEAP
+104 FSYYEAP

-175 SYAVN
+175 SHAVN

-279 TSRQQTA
+279 ASRQQTA

-292 QVDAILAAGGSPSA
+292 QVDAILAVGGSPSA

-337 SGSGGGSTRRS
+337 SGSGGG
-348 GGTSGGNTT
+348 GTMSLTTAKEMAKEGQFTDAVLNT
-357 DGNESGLDYQGLFEA
+357 LR
-372 AKKSGNPKSWLAQK
+372 K
-386 ANYQKFGFTSSSGLY
+386 AGFTD
-401 SDYET
+401 DYIAQVYGYTGFGTGRDKLGYDEDEGIFT
-406 WLENGGVSNS
+406 WNGRRYNS
-416 SKTMAQGPFI
+416 PE
-426 ALLSG
+426 ALAEDLDRANLTDAEKATISRRLKASG
-431 FNTSLKNGE
+431 FNITF
-440 GERILSTL
+440 
-448 DKTWPMMTSEQKA
+448 
-461 EMQKLLKQYGY
+461 
-472 SYEEG
+472 